1 MWCTKSKYID
11 WQENVQS
18 SIFILTNE
26 WYNFST
32 INNSLWGLFL
42 LLCSFDTLM
51 EYQICLLFF
60 LCAVISHC
68 LPSGG
73 SSQTSVLSTLYK
85 THFTSENSP
94 WQGSSQGM
102 VPTGWETEASLSA
115 GAVGL
120 TPLTDGH
127 NSKISSGKFEL
138 IFFWISLYPLL
149 KALLDAIYYNVSPSC
164 AVRL

>member
-1 MWCTKSKYID
+1 M
-11 WQENVQS
+11 NG
-18 SIFILTNE
+18 
-26 WYNFST
+26 T
-32 INNSLWGLFL
+32 ISVPLITHYGDYFF
-42 LLCSFDTLM
+42 CYASFDTLM

-73 SSQTSVLSTLYK
+73 SSQTSFLSTLYK

-115 GAVGL
+115 GAVGMMRVRGGGAD
-120 TPLTDGH
+120 TPYRWTQFK
-127 NSKISSGKFEL
+127 NIFREVWTNFFSGFHC
-138 IFFWISLYPLL
+138 IPFWKLFWVQYITMC
-149 KALLDAIYYNVSPSC
+149 PSC